1 MQGPLGRMELEKIFI
16 SQEAGLAVERV
27 AARAYQEHTEG
38 QRNGKSLRKLPI
50 PVDPSLSETNQLST
64 VLDTA

>member
-38 QRNGKSLRKLPI
+38 QRSGKSLRKLPI